1 MKNLLLA
8 ALVVASFS
16 LFPAL
21 AAEQVS
27 IPADTAQA
35 SLTQVNINT
44 ASAQELTQL
53 KGIGEAKASAIVEYR
68 DAHGNFNSI
77 EELTRVKGIG
87 PKVLE
92 QNRAILS
99 L

>member
-8 ALVVASFS
+8 AFVVASFS

-35 SLTQVNINT
+35 SLSQVNINT
-44 ASAQELTQL
+44 ASAQELDR
-53 KGIGEAKASAIVEYR
+53 KSV
-68 DAHGNFNSI
+68 
-77 EELTRVKGIG
+77 V
-87 PKVLE
+87 
-92 QNRAILS
+92 
-99 L
+99 